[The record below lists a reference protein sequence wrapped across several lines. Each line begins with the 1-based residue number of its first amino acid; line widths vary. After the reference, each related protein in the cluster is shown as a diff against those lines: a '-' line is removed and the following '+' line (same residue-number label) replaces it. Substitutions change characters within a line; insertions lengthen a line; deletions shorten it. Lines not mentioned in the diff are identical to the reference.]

1 MRRESGRRRDEHDE
15 QVASELDKVAERL
28 ALLLKACRFL
38 ASALHL
44 ARDEMA
50 ARRLQTSVA
59 VRQVISDLHARFQLC
74 LSKVHKIYNSGPF
87 SREEL
92 HRCLGMISADKLLYN
107 HAIRMVRFFLLLKS
121 SVIEVFVCVC
131 FSVNLQHWTSCW
143 V

>member
-1 MRRESGRRRDEHDE
+1 VRLRRESGRRARDEHCDE
-15 QVASELDKVAERL
+15 DVKTSDLDKVAERL

-50 ARRLQTSVA
+50 VHRLQSSVA

-74 LSKVHKIYNSGPF
+74 LSKVHKIYNSGPY

-92 HRCLGMISADKLLYN
+92 HRCLGMISADTLLYN
-107 HAIRMVRFFLLLKS
+107 HAMRMVRTKDQS
-121 SVIEVFVCVC
+121 
-131 FSVNLQHWTSCW
+131 
-143 V
+143 